1 MFTCAVCHGEASRDE
16 LVEEV
21 FKIDGRYVL
30 VESIPAAVCV
40 RCGEQS
46 FSRETVERV
55 RLLVNDD
62 TCAAESISM
71 QVFDLAL
78 FPS

>member
-1 MFTCAVCHGEASRDE
+1 MSICAVCHSEESRDE

-30 VESIPAAVCV
+30 VGSIPASVCV

-46 FSRETVERV
+46 FSRETVEKV
-55 RLLVNDD
+55 RLLVHDE
-62 TCAAESISM
+62 TYAAELVSM

>member
-1 MFTCAVCHGEASRDE
+1 MFTCAVCHGEESRDK

-30 VESIPAAVCV
+30 VGNIPAAVCV

-55 RLLVNDD
+55 RLLVHDE
-62 TCAAESISM
+62 TYAAELVSM
-71 QVFDLAL
+71 RVFDLAL